1 VPRPDVLTTSAR
13 QEGGALRVPLGRRS
27 AVIVALSAAVLSTGL
42 GGHPAHARS
51 RPAGLGAFL
60 DAVGEVETGGRYT
73 ARNTASGAYGKYQ
86 IMPSNWPAWAR
97 KYIGSSKARPTPR
110 NQEIVAAGKMTD
122 LYAWLHQ
129 WKRVAYWWLTGSSK
143 ASGWGYS
150 ATRYV
155 QRVMHE
161 YRHGR
166 HAHHHGKGAGHASP
180 ATRHFGERSST
191 IAYRGGWRSAGHS
204 GYAGDRVRYAT
215 RAGATATFTF
225 TGRRVVWYGPTGSTR
240 GQAKVYV
247 DGRYVRTVNLRSRS
261 FTAHDAVFSR
271 SWSRLGRH
279 RLTVVV
285 VGTRG
290 HPMVAIDE
298 FVVRR

>member
-1 VPRPDVLTTSAR
+1 M
-13 QEGGALRVPLGRRS
+13 RVPLGRRS
-27 AVIVALSAAVLSTGL
+27 AVIVALSAAVLATGL
-42 GGHPAHARS
+42 GGPAAQAKS
-51 RPAGLGAFL
+51 RPAGLAAFL
-60 DAVGEVETGGRYT
+60 YAVGEVETGGRYT
-73 ARNTASGAYGKYQ
+73 ARNTSSGAYGKYQ
-86 IMPSNWPAWAR
+86 IMPSNWPTWAR
-97 KYIGSSKARPTPR
+97 MYVGSASARPTPR

-122 LYAWLHQ
+122 LFAWLHR

-143 ASGWGYS
+143 ASGWTYS

-161 YRHGR
+161 YRGAR
-166 HAHHHGKGAGHASP
+166 HAHHGNGSVHASP
-180 ATRHFGERSST
+180 TTRHFGEKSSA
-191 IAYRGGWRSAGHS
+191 IVYRGGWRSAGHR

-215 RAGATATFTF
+215 RAGATASFTF
-225 TGRRVVWYGPTGSTR
+225 TGRRVIWYGPTGSTR

-247 DGRYVRTVNLRSRS
+247 DGRYARTVNLRSRS

-271 SWSRLGRH
+271 SWSRAGKH
-279 RLTVVV
+279 TVTVVV

-298 FVVRR
+298 FVVCR